1 MEPAPV
7 KALTAMSNPIVLR
20 AISLLGLV
28 MMMAIAW
35 AMSEDRRRVSWR
47 IVGWGLG
54 LQFAFAL
61 LVLRTGFGLVFFET
75 VRSAF
80 LLFTDATREGARFLF
95 GTLTEDYQIGAIMA
109 FQVLPVIVFVSALA
123 GVLQHLGVIQVVV
136 RGMAWLMRRTM
147 KTSGAETF
155 AASLLVFMGI
165 EAVTG
170 IRGYVRAMTRS
181 ELCTVL
187 TTFMATIA
195 ASVMVVYAS
204 FGAKPGHLLAASLM
218 SAPAAILISKLMVPE
233 TGSPETAGNAAI
245 VIPVESHNVVDAA
258 ARGASDGLQLALNVG
273 AMLVAFIGLVY
284 LADRGIIAVTGVTLS
299 NIMGWIFV
307 PFAWVMGVAPDDV
320 VTVAQLLG
328 KKTILNE
335 FLAYA
340 DLKPL
345 IEQGAISQRSITIAT
360 YALCGFANPGSLGI
374 MMGAATA
381 LMPERRGEVAAL
393 GLKAFVGGTLA
404 AFMTA
409 CVAGIIVNA

>member
-1 MEPAPV
+1 
-7 KALTAMSNPIVLR
+7 MSNPLFLR
-20 AISLLGLV
+20 FMSLIGLV
-28 MMMAIAW
+28 TMMAIAW
-35 AMSEDRRRVSWR
+35 AMSENHRKVNWR
-47 IVGWGLG
+47 IIGWGLG

-61 LVLRTGFGLVFFET
+61 LVLRTGFGLVFFDA
-75 VRSAF
+75 VKSAF
-80 LLFTDATREGARFLF
+80 LLFTDATREGAKFLF
-95 GTLTEDYQIGAIMA
+95 GTLTDDYKIGAIMA

-123 GVLQHLGVIQVVV
+123 GVLQHLHVIQVVV
-136 RGMAWLMRRTM
+136 RTMAWLMRRTM

-170 IRGYVRAMTRS
+170 IRGYVRTMTRS

-204 FGAKPGHLLAASLM
+204 FGAQPGHLLAASLM

-233 TGSPETAGNAAI
+233 TGTPQTDGNT
-245 VIPVESHNVVDAA
+245 PVVMPIESHNIVDAA
-258 ARGASDGLQLALNVG
+258 ARGASDGLQLALNVA

-284 LADRGIIAVTGVTLS
+284 LADRGVEAVTGITLS
-299 NIMGWIFV
+299 SIMGWVFV
-307 PFAWVMGVAPDDV
+307 PFAWVMGVEPNDI
-320 VTVAQLLG
+320 VAVGRLLG
-328 KKTILNE
+328 TKTILNE
-335 FLAYA
+335 FLAYR
-340 DLKPL
+340 DLQPL
-345 IEQGAISQRSITIAT
+345 IQQAAIAPRSITIAT

-393 GLKAFVGGTLA
+393 GWKVFLGGTLA

-409 CVAGIIVNA
+409 CVAGIIVNE

>member
-1 MEPAPV
+1 
-7 KALTAMSNPIVLR
+7 MSNPIVLR

-165 EAVTG
+165 EAVTS

-233 TGSPETAGNAAI
+233 TGSPETVGNAAI

-258 ARGASDGLQLALNVG
+258 ARGASDGLHLALNVG

-284 LADRGIIAVTGVTLS
+284 LADRGMVAVTGVTLS
-299 NIMGWIFV
+299 HVMGWVFV
-307 PFAWVMGVAPDDV
+307 PFAWLMGVAPDDV

-328 KKTILNE
+328 KKTVLNE